1 MKTNIVIVDDFLD
14 DPYKMRMNALTA
26 NYPIPESHT
35 YPGKNSDK
43 SYLTEDM
50 LEKIQN
56 RWGDYLVPAAGSS
69 CGFFRSSVE
78 NDTFEQN
85 IHIDPGWDVGG
96 VLYLNTPNQCRPE
109 SGTHFYSHN
118 ILNIERAPAT
128 PEEGKYLGFT
138 NYEEIRNGIILGDGL
153 DKSLW
158 TRYAS
163 SPMKYNRL
171 VLFDPLLWHS
181 HGNSF
186 GNCLENSRLVM
197 VFFFTKSK

>member
-1 MKTNIVIVDDFLD
+1 MKTNIVIIDDFLD
-14 DPYKMRMNALTA
+14 DPYQMRLTALNA
-26 NYPIPESHT
+26 NYPEPDGHT

-43 SYLTEDM
+43 SYFTEEM
-50 LEKIQN
+50 LEKVQN
-56 RWGDYLVPAAGSS
+56 RWGDYLIPAEGSS
-69 CGFFRSSVE
+69 CGYFRISLAS
-78 NDTFEQN
+78 DTFEQN

-109 SGTHFYSHN
+109 SGTHFYYHN
-118 ILNIERAPAT
+118 RLGIERAPAT

-138 NYEEIRNGIILGDGL
+138 NYEELRRNVIYGDGL

-181 HGNSF
+181 HGDNF
-186 GNCLENSRLVM
+186 GDCLDNGRLVM
-197 VFFFTKSK
+197 LFFFTKQK

>member
-1 MKTNIVIVDDFLD
+1 MKTNIVIIDDFLD
-14 DPYKMRMNALTA
+14 DPYQMRLNAL
-26 NYPIPESHT
+26 NSHYPEPEEHT

-43 SYLTEDM
+43 SYFTEEM
-50 LEKIQN
+50 LEKVQN
-56 RWGDYLVPAAGSS
+56 RWGDYLIPAEGSS
-69 CGFFRSSVE
+69 CGFFRISLES
-78 NDTFEQN
+78 DAFEQN

-109 SGTHFYSHN
+109 SGTHFYYHN
-118 ILNIERAPAT
+118 RLGIERAPAT
-128 PEEGKYLGFT
+128 SEEGKYLGFT
-138 NYEEIRNGIILGDGL
+138 NYEELRRNVIYGDGL

-181 HGNSF
+181 HGDNF
-186 GNCLENSRLVM
+186 GDCMDNGRLVM
-197 VFFFTKSK
+197 LFFFTKQK

>member
-14 DPYKMRMNALTA
+14 DPYQMRRNALTA

-56 RWGDYLVPAAGSS
+56 RWGDYLVPAVGSS

-96 VLYLNTPNQCRPE
+96 VL
-109 SGTHFYSHN
+109 
-118 ILNIERAPAT
+118 
-128 PEEGKYLGFT
+128 
-138 NYEEIRNGIILGDGL
+138 
-153 DKSLW
+153 
-158 TRYAS
+158 
-163 SPMKYNRL
+163 
-171 VLFDPLLWHS
+171 
-181 HGNSF
+181 
-186 GNCLENSRLVM
+186 
-197 VFFFTKSK
+197 

>member
-1 MKTNIVIVDDFLD
+1 MKTNIVIIDDFLD
-14 DPYKMRMNALTA
+14 DPYEMRLNALNA
-26 NYPIPESHT
+26 NYPEPDSHT

-43 SYLTEDM
+43 SYFSQEM
-50 LEKIQN
+50 LEKVQN
-56 RWGDYLVPAAGSS
+56 RWGDYLMPAEGSS
-69 CGFFRSSVE
+69 CGFFRISLE
-78 NDTFEQN
+78 KDMFEQN

-109 SGTHFYSHN
+109 SGTHFYYHN
-118 ILNIERAPAT
+118 RLGIERVPAT

-138 NYEEIRNGIILGDGL
+138 NFEEVRENVVYGDGL

-181 HGNSF
+181 HGDNF
-186 GNCLENSRLVM
+186 GDCLDNGRLVM
-197 VFFFTKSK
+197 LFFFTKQK

>member
-1 MKTNIVIVDDFLD
+1 MKTNIVIIDDFLD
-14 DPYKMRMNALTA
+14 DPYEMRLNALNA
-26 NYPIPESHT
+26 NYPEPDSHT

-43 SYLTEDM
+43 SYFSQEM
-50 LEKIQN
+50 LEKIKN
-56 RWGDYLVPAAGSS
+56 RWGDYLIPAEGSS
-69 CGFFRSSVE
+69 CGYFRISLAT
-78 NDTFEQN
+78 DTFEQN

-109 SGTHFYSHN
+109 SGTHFYYHN
-118 ILNIERAPAT
+118 RLGIERAPST

-138 NYEEIRNGIILGDGL
+138 NYEEIRKNIIYGDGL
-153 DKSLW
+153 DKTLW

-181 HGNSF
+181 HGDNF
-186 GNCLENSRLVM
+186 GDCMDNGRLVM
-197 VFFFTKSK
+197 LFFFSKQK

>member
-1 MKTNIVIVDDFLD
+1 MKTNIVIIDDFLD
-14 DPYKMRMNALTA
+14 DPYEMRLNALNAT
-26 NYPIPESHT
+26 YPEPESHT

-43 SYLTEDM
+43 SYFTQEM

-56 RWGDYLVPAAGSS
+56 RWGDYLTPAEGSS
-69 CGFFRSSVE
+69 CGYFRISLAS
-78 NDTFEQN
+78 DTFEQN

-109 SGTHFYSHN
+109 SGTHFYYHN
-118 ILNIERAPAT
+118 RLGIERAPAN
-128 PEEGKYLGFT
+128 PEEGKFLGFT
-138 NYEEIRNGIILGDGL
+138 QYEEIRKNIIYGDGL

-181 HGNSF
+181 HGDNF
-186 GNCLENSRLVM
+186 GDCLDNGRLVM
-197 VFFFTKSK
+197 LFFFTRQK

>member
-14 DPYKMRMNALTA
+14 DPYEMRLNALNA
-26 NYPIPESHT
+26 NYPEPTDHT

-43 SYLTEDM
+43 SYFTEEM

-56 RWGDYLVPAAGSS
+56 RWGDYLIPAEGSS
-69 CGFFRSSVE
+69 CGYFRISLE
-78 NDTFEQN
+78 RDTFEQN

-109 SGTHFYSHN
+109 SGTHFYYHN
-118 ILNIERAPAT
+118 RLGIERAPAT
-128 PEEGKYLGFT
+128 QEEGKFLGFT
-138 NYEEIRNGIILGDGL
+138 SYEEIRKNVIYGDGL

-181 HGNSF
+181 HGDNF
-186 GNCLENSRLVM
+186 GDSLDNGRLVM
-197 VFFFTKSK
+197 LFFFTKQK

>member
-1 MKTNIVIVDDFLD
+1 MKTNIVIIDDFLD
-14 DPYKMRMNALTA
+14 DPYTMRLNALNA
-26 NYPIPESHT
+26 NYPEPETHT

-43 SYLTEDM
+43 SYFTEEM

-56 RWGDYLVPAAGSS
+56 RWGDYLIPAESSS
-69 CGFFRSSVE
+69 CGYFRISLE
-78 NDTFEQN
+78 HDTFEQN

-109 SGTHFYSHN
+109 SGTHFYYHN
-118 ILNIERAPAT
+118 RLGIERAPTTA
-128 PEEGKYLGFT
+128 EEGKFLGFT
-138 NYEEIRNGIILGDGL
+138 NYEEIRKNIIYGDGL

-181 HGNSF
+181 HGDNF
-186 GNCLENSRLVM
+186 GNCLDNGRLVM
-197 VFFFTKSK
+197 LFFFTKQK